1 MDSVSDGKFPSVV
14 DSLNNRT
21 DFRTWKCKE
30 PKDDY
35 EKIKKVGEGTFG
47 IVYKAVYKKGTKDQ
61 KMVALKQVRI
71 FEEQGFPVTTLREI
85 LIMKRLNH
93 KNILKLEEVLYTP
106 PSEKNK
112 NRGNVYLVF
121 QYMEQD
127 FSGIRMSGLSFDL
140 SQIKYIFY
148 QILSGMAYLHKC
160 KIIHR
165 DIKSSNILMNH
176 KGEIKIGDYGLARRD
191 SKVQNKQYTF
201 KVVTICY
208 RAPELLLGC
217 RDYGPEIDM
226 WSIGC
231 VFCELLTGVVLFKEN
246 NNEKDQLNKIFSICG
261 TPDEKKWPG
270 LTKLPLWEKLSQ
282 KTDYKNCLR
291 ENFKDTKFVD
301 DITFDLINKLLQLN
315 PKDRITAEEALNHQF
330 FKVEPNMCKAEDLP
344 KIEELHEYQT
354 DKERKENR
362 NKLTNLKDKT
372 DNQEMEIGNKDF
384 IGKKRNDTLS
394 KDVTPSN
401 TDKKMKS
408 SHSKI

>member
-1 MDSVSDGKFPSVV
+1 MDSVSDGKFPSVEE
-14 DSLNNRT
+14 SLKNRT
-21 DFRTWKCKE
+21 SLKFWKCNDTK
-30 PKDDY
+30 DY
-35 EKIKKVGEGTFG
+35 EGIKQVGEGGFG
-47 IVYKAVYKKGTKDQ
+47 TVHKAFYKKGTKDQ
-61 KMVALKQVRI
+61 KIVAIKLIRI
-71 FEEQGFPVTTLREI
+71 FEDQGFPVTALREI

-106 PSEKNK
+106 PNDKNK

-127 FSGIRMSGLSFDL
+127 FSGIRMSGYTFNL

-148 QILSGMAYLHKC
+148 QILSGMAYLHKN

-191 SKVQNKQYTF
+191 SKSDNKKYTF

-208 RAPELLLGC
+208 RAPELLLGS

-231 VFCELLTGVVLFKEN
+231 VFCELLTGVILFKEN
-246 NNEKDQLNKIFSICG
+246 NCEKAQLNKIFSICG

-270 LTKLPLWEKLSQ
+270 VTKLPLWESLSQ
-282 KTDYKNCLR
+282 KLAYQNSLR
-291 ENFKDTKFVD
+291 EKFKDNRFVND
-301 DITFDLINKLLQLN
+301 TTFDLIQKLLELN
-315 PKDRITAEEALNHQF
+315 PKNRISAEEALKHNF
-330 FKVEPNMCKAEDLP
+330 FKEEPEMCKPEDLP
-344 KIEELHEYQT
+344 KMEELHEYQT

-362 NKLTNLKDKT
+362 GKLNDLKLK
-372 DNQEMEIGNKDF
+372 NNIQEMEIGNKDF
-384 IGKKRNDTLS
+384 IGKKRNDSAS
-394 KDVTPSN
+394 KDITPGLKS
-401 TDKKMKS
+401 DKKMKS
-408 SHSKI
+408 NQ